1 MNDLSLFEKIR
12 QLLNDQKQVTL
23 VTVIETHGHAPGK
36 TGFKMVVSEESSFGT
51 IGGGA
56 IEHEAIG
63 ISREM
68 MSTHRRDPLIIR
80 RIHRPN
86 SGKNSSGMICGGSQI
101 LGFHFFG
108 PRDIFL
114 LFPVTERKESDD
126 IFELLLGSFGFSLR
140 PTPKDYSSF
149 FPRSMLTLYS
159 PREWLYRE
167 MMHQKDTAYIFG
179 GGHVGQALTPILQS
193 IGFQVTIIDPRKEIL
208 LQNKDSA
215 ERVIQSSFPEG
226 VQYVEE
232 SPSSYAFIM
241 TPGHLSDEE
250 TLRAL
255 LSKKLPY
262 IGMVASKRKSAEIL
276 ARLKKAGFT
285 AEQIEKVHSPVGIPI
300 KSRSPAEIAIS
311 IVAEIIQLRNK

>member
-1 MNDLSLFEKIR
+1 
-12 QLLNDQKQVTL
+12 
-23 VTVIETHGHAPGK
+23 
-36 TGFKMVVSEESSFGT
+36 
-51 IGGGA
+51 
-56 IEHEAIG
+56 
-63 ISREM
+63 
-68 MSTHRRDPLIIR
+68 
-80 RIHRPN
+80 
-86 SGKNSSGMICGGSQI
+86 
-101 LGFHFFG
+101 
-108 PRDIFL
+108 
-114 LFPVTERKESDD
+114 
-126 IFELLLGSFGFSLR
+126 
-140 PTPKDYSSF
+140 
-149 FPRSMLTLYS
+149 MLTLYS